1 MLKKIILVLLV
12 VVAGFYIYK
21 SVSLDETS
29 SGSSKLKA
37 DTFTGVLEEVN
48 TGCFAD
54 AECYIV
60 ADGKHVTAIMGW
72 STETVGKVEGVEG
85 FGDLENHIGK
95 NVEVYAQDLGEGK
108 YTLYGSEGFYIK
120 LLN

>member
-54 AECYIV
+54 AE
-60 ADGKHVTAIMGW
+60 W
-72 STETVGKVEGVEG
+72 QG
-85 FGDLENHIGK
+85 FK
-95 NVEVYAQDLGEGK
+95 R
-108 YTLYGSEGFYIK
+108 
-120 LLN
+120 